1 MWVIVAADGGVLAVE
16 PVMLGVAG
24 LVLGAIAGAVLV
36 GMGVLASRAT
46 TSARLATSRRCGRW
60 LVPSLS
66 MPAQCETATFWLTRQ
81 ILRSAER
88 DKKWMFP

>member
-1 MWVIVAADGGVLAVE
+1 MRTAFATLWVIVAADGGVLAVE

-46 TSARLATSRRCGRW
+46 TSARLATSRRCAGA
-60 LVPSLS
+60 
-66 MPAQCETATFWLTRQ
+66 PAQCETATFWLTRQ